1 MSGCVAA
8 NGGARAFR
16 LMCHGIR
23 RALAPTSSRAP
34 AVSRAVGAMR
44 GIGAVAASNTAI
56 LCAALLIVAAPRI
69 AVAQSNGA
77 LFLLVPLG
85 ARAVGLG
92 EAIVADSSI
101 GSEGIWWN
109 AASMARLKR
118 KDLAIHHSQTAFAV
132 SDMIA
137 YAMPSRV
144 LGTLAAAAYIVNY
157 GDQAVTPDGGGD
169 VSVGTV
175 TNRNYMLAL
184 SYATPAGS
192 RLSAGLSYK
201 FVMLRFQC
209 TGICGNTP
217 TISGSTQAL
226 DLGAQYR
233 VPSAIP
239 ITIGASLRNLGP
251 ALQVKDKEQADP
263 LPKVLQVG
271 GKVRVPVA
279 SLTDA
284 GATLDFSADVIS
296 DVLGSEALGGLST
309 GVGAALGYRET
320 VFFRAGYK
328 RQSGEG
334 SGPSIGFGIERGAF
348 GADIARR
355 FDGLSS
361 QLGETP
367 TYFSLKVRF

>member
-1 MSGCVAA
+1 MTDGVTDQAT
-8 NGGARAFR
+8 ARAFR
-16 LMCHGIR
+16 LSATLRRFGSAIR
-23 RALAPTSSRAP
+23 GNL
-34 AVSRAVGAMR
+34 
-44 GIGAVAASNTAI
+44 AVA
-56 LCAALLIVAAPRI
+56 CAAMLMVAAPI
-69 AVAQSNGA
+69 AAAAQSNGA

-109 AASMARLKR
+109 ASSMARLRK

-132 SDMIA
+132 SDMLA
-137 YAMPSRV
+137 FAMPSRV
-144 LGTLAAAAYIVNY
+144 LGTLAVSAYIVNY

-209 TGICGNTP
+209 SGICGNTP

-233 VPSAIP
+233 MPGTIP
-239 ITIGASLRNLGP
+239 ITIGAALRNLGP
-251 ALQVKDKEQADP
+251 ALQVKDKDQADP

-271 GKVRVPVA
+271 GKVRVPVK
-279 SLTDA
+279 SLTEA
-284 GATLDFSADVIS
+284 GATLDLSADVIS

-309 GVGAALGYRET
+309 GLGLALGYRET
-320 VFFRAGYK
+320 AYFRAGYK
-328 RQSGEG
+328 LQTGEG
-334 SGPSIGFGIERGAF
+334 SGPSIGFGIERGSF
-348 GADIARR
+348 GVDIARR

-367 TYFSLKVRF
+367 TYVSLKVRF